1 MRRKKILPPDPKQK
15 GFALKQTILKK
26 EGGLTPGEAVLW
38 TGLVLCTFV
47 LCITL
52 GSVNIPLRDIWHSV
66 FGGNVS
72 KESYRAIV
80 CWTRLPRALCAGLMG
95 TALSLCGAAMQGLLR
110 NPLAD
115 GSTLGVSSGA
125 ALGAALSIVLGIT
138 VPGLETAGPAAMAM
152 LFAFGSLLL
161 ILALA
166 WGIDRN
172 FATHNIILIGVVFTM
187 LVSSLLSILITF
199 SGEKLR
205 SITYWTMGSLSG
217 KSYEQAAVLLGGL
230 LLFGSPLF
238 SRGRELNAFAVGEE
252 NALHIGVPVRR
263 VKLTVMICASALIG
277 ICVSIGGS
285 VAFVGLIIPHM
296 IRLAAGPNHRKLLP
310 LSAFAG
316 AVFLMLA
323 DLAARSILSP
333 IELPIGVVT
342 SLIGAVVFIVIFY
355 RSRKGGVI

>member
-1 MRRKKILPPDPKQK
+1 MKNSPQ
-15 GFALKQTILKK
+15 K
-26 EGGLTPGEAVLW
+26 EGGLGFGPAVLW
-38 TGLVLCTFV
+38 TGLALVTFV
-47 LCITL
+47 ACVSL
-52 GSVNIPLRDIWHSV
+52 GSVNISLRDVWNSV
-66 FGGNVS
+66 FGGEVS
-72 KESYRAIV
+72 RATYRSIIW
-80 CWTRLPRALCAGLMG
+80 WTRLPRVLCAGLMG
-95 TALSLCGAAMQGLLR
+95 AALSLCGAAMQGLLR

-138 VPGLETAGPAAMAM
+138 IPGLETAGPAAMAM

-166 WGIDRN
+166 WGIDRS

-187 LVSSLLSILITF
+187 LVSALLSILITF

-217 KSYEQAAVLLGGL
+217 KSYEQAAVLLSGL
-230 LLFGSPLF
+230 ILFGTPLF
-238 SRGRELNAFAVGEE
+238 LQSRELNAFAVGEE
-252 NALHIGVPVRR
+252 NALHVGVPVRR

-285 VAFVGLIIPHM
+285 IAFVGLIIPHTV
-296 IRLAAGPNHRKLLP
+296 RLAAGPNHSRLLP

-323 DLAARSILSP
+323 DLTARSILSP
-333 IELPIGVVT
+333 IELPIGVIT
-342 SLIGAVVFIVIFY
+342 SLIGALVFIAIFY
-355 RSRKGGVI
+355 RSRKGGVR

>member
-1 MRRKKILPPDPKQK
+1 MR
-15 GFALKQTILKK
+15 
-26 EGGLTPGEAVLW
+26 
-38 TGLVLCTFV
+38 
-47 LCITL
+47 
-52 GSVNIPLRDIWHSV
+52 IPLRDIWRSV
-66 FGGNVS
+66 FGGDVS
-72 KESYRAIV
+72 RESYRTIV
-80 CWTRLPRALCAGLMG
+80 CWTRLPRVLCAGLMG
-95 TALSLCGAAMQGLLR
+95 AALSLCGAAMQGLLR

-125 ALGAALSIVLGIT
+125 ALGAALSIVLGGT

-230 LLFGSPLF
+230 LLFGGPLF
-238 SRGRELNAFAVGEE
+238 FRGRELNAFAVGEE

-323 DLAARSILSP
+323 DLAARSLLSP

-355 RSRKGGVI
+355 RSRKGGVV

>member
-1 MRRKKILPPDPKQK
+1 MKNNPQ
-15 GFALKQTILKK
+15 K
-26 EGGLTPGEAVLW
+26 EGGLGFGPAVLW
-38 TGLVLCTFV
+38 TGLALVTFV
-47 LCITL
+47 ACVSL
-52 GSVNIPLRDIWHSV
+52 GSVNISLRDVWNSV
-66 FGGNVS
+66 FGGEVS
-72 KESYRAIV
+72 RETYRSIIW
-80 CWTRLPRALCAGLMG
+80 WTRLPRVLCAGLMG
-95 TALSLCGAAMQGLLR
+95 AALSLCGAAMQGLLR

-166 WGIDRN
+166 WGIDRS

-187 LVSSLLSILITF
+187 LVSALLSILITF

-205 SITYWTMGSLSG
+205 SVTYWTMGSLSG

-230 LLFGSPLF
+230 ILFGTPLF
-238 SRGRELNAFAVGEE
+238 LQSRELNAFAVGEE

-285 VAFVGLIIPHM
+285 IAFVGLIIPHM
-296 IRLAAGPNHRKLLP
+296 VRLAIGPNHRKLLP
-310 LSAFAG
+310 LSAFVG
-316 AVFLMLA
+316 SVFLMLA
-323 DLAARSILSP
+323 DLAARSLLSP
-333 IELPIGVVT
+333 LELPIGVVT

-355 RSRKGGVI
+355 RSRKGGIR

>member
-1 MRRKKILPPDPKQK
+1 MNR
-15 GFALKQTILKK
+15 TNLKK
-26 EGGLTPGEAVLW
+26 EGGFTPGEAVLW
-38 TGLVLCTFV
+38 TGLALLAFTLCV
-47 LCITL
+47 SL
-52 GSVNIPLRDIWHSV
+52 GSVNIPLRDVWRSV
-66 FGGNVS
+66 FGGEVS
-72 KESYRAIV
+72 RESYRTIIV
-80 CWTRLPRALCAGLMG
+80 WTRLPRVLCAALMG
-95 TALSLCGAAMQGLLR
+95 AALSLCGASMQGLLR

-125 ALGAALSIVLGIT
+125 ALGAALSIVLGVS
-138 VPGLETAGPAAMAM
+138 VPGLESAGPAAMAM
-152 LFAFGSLLL
+152 LFAFGSLIL

-205 SITYWTMGSLSG
+205 SVTYWTMGSLSG

-230 LLFGSPLF
+230 VLFGGPLLLQ
-238 SRGRELNAFAVGEE
+238 SRELNAFAVGEE

-263 VKLTVMICASALIG
+263 VRLTVMICASALIG
-277 ICVSIGGS
+277 VCVSIGGS

-316 AVFLMLA
+316 AVFLMFA
-323 DLAARSILSP
+323 DLAARSLLSP
-333 IELPIGVVT
+333 VELPIGVVT
-342 SLIGAVVFIVIFY
+342 SLIGAVVFILIFY
-355 RSRKGGVI
+355 RSRKGGFH

>member
-1 MRRKKILPPDPKQK
+1 MKQS
-15 GFALKQTILKK
+15 LHR
-26 EGGLTPGEAVLW
+26 EGGLSFGTAALW
-38 TGLVLCTFV
+38 TGLTLLVFV
-47 LCITL
+47 MCVSL
-52 GSVNIPLRDIWHSV
+52 GSVNIPLPDVWRSV
-66 FGGNVS
+66 FGGDVS
-72 KESYRAIV
+72 RETWRAIV
-80 CWTRLPRALCAGLMG
+80 QWTRVPRVLCAGIMG
-95 TALSLCGAAMQGLLR
+95 AALSLCGAAMQGLLR

-138 VPGLETAGPAAMAM
+138 VPGMESAGPAAMAM
-152 LFAFGSLLL
+152 LFAFGSLIL

-187 LVSSLLSILITF
+187 LVSALLSILITF

-230 LLFGSPLF
+230 ILFGTPLMLC
-238 SRGRELNAFAVGEE
+238 SRELNAFAVGEE
-252 NALHIGVPVRR
+252 NAVHIGVSVRR

-296 IRLAAGPNHRKLLP
+296 IRLAAGPNHRRLLP

-323 DLAARSILSP
+323 DLAARSVLSP
-333 IELPIGVVT
+333 LELPIGVVT
-342 SLIGAVVFIVIFY
+342 SLIGAVTFIVIFC
-355 RSRKGGVI
+355 RSRKGGIR

>member
-1 MRRKKILPPDPKQK
+1 MKNSPQ
-15 GFALKQTILKK
+15 K
-26 EGGLTPGEAVLW
+26 EGGLSLGSAALW
-38 TGLVLCTFV
+38 TGLALVAFV
-47 LCITL
+47 VCVSL
-52 GSVNIPLRDIWHSV
+52 GSVNIPLRDVWNSV
-66 FGGNVS
+66 FGGEVS
-72 KESYRAIV
+72 RETYRSIV
-80 CWTRLPRALCAGLMG
+80 WWTRLPRVLCAGLMG
-95 TALSLCGAAMQGLLR
+95 AGLSLCGAAMQGLLR

-138 VPGLETAGPAAMAM
+138 IPGLESAGPAAMAM

-166 WGIDRN
+166 WGIDRS

-187 LVSSLLSILITF
+187 LVSALLSILITF

-230 LLFGSPLF
+230 ALFGTPLF
-238 SRGRELNAFAVGEE
+238 LQSRELNAFAVGEE
-252 NALHIGVPVRR
+252 NALHVGVPVRE

-285 VAFVGLIIPHM
+285 IAFVGLIIPHM
-296 IRLAAGPNHRKLLP
+296 VRLAAGPNHRRLLP

-333 IELPIGVVT
+333 LELPIGVVT
-342 SLIGAVVFIVIFY
+342 SLIGAAVFIVIFY
-355 RSRKGGVI
+355 RSRKGGVR

>member
-1 MRRKKILPPDPKQK
+1 MKNSPQK
-15 GFALKQTILKK
+15 EDGLGF
-26 EGGLTPGEAVLW
+26 GPAVLW
-38 TGLVLCTFV
+38 TGLALATFV
-47 LCITL
+47 ACVSL
-52 GSVNIPLRDIWHSV
+52 GSVNISLRDVWNSV
-66 FGGNVS
+66 FGGEVS
-72 KESYRAIV
+72 RETYCSIIW
-80 CWTRLPRALCAGLMG
+80 WTRLPRVLCAGLMG
-95 TALSLCGAAMQGLLR
+95 AALSLCGAAMQGLLR

-138 VPGLETAGPAAMAM
+138 IPGLETAGPAAMAM

-161 ILALA
+161 ILVLA
-166 WGIDRN
+166 WGIDRSL
-172 FATHNIILIGVVFTM
+172 ATHNIILIGVVFTM
-187 LVSSLLSILITF
+187 LVSALLSILITF

-230 LLFGSPLF
+230 ILFGTPLF
-238 SRGRELNAFAVGEE
+238 LQSRELNAFAVGEE
-252 NALHIGVPVRR
+252 NALHVGVPVRR

-285 VAFVGLIIPHM
+285 IAFVGLIIPHM
-296 IRLAAGPNHRKLLP
+296 VRLAAGPNHRKLLP

-323 DLAARSILSP
+323 DLAARSLLSP
-333 IELPIGVVT
+333 LELPIGVVT

-355 RSRKGGVI
+355 RSRKGGVR

>member
-1 MRRKKILPPDPKQK
+1 MKRKAFRNGG
-15 GFALKQTILKK
+15 GFAIGDAALHMIPL
-26 EGGLTPGEAVLW
+26 LAVFA
-38 TGLVLCTFV
+38 LCV
-47 LCITL
+47 SL
-52 GSVNIPLRDIWHSV
+52 GSVNIPLGDVWRSV
-66 FGGNVS
+66 FGGEVS
-72 KESYRAIV
+72 RETYRAIV
-80 CWTRLPRALCAGLMG
+80 LSTRVPRVLCAGLMG
-95 TALSLCGAAMQGLLR
+95 AALSLCGAAMQGLLR

-138 VPGLETAGPAAMAM
+138 VPGLESAGPAAMAM
-152 LFAFGSLLL
+152 LFAFGSLIL
-161 ILALA
+161 ILGLA

-230 LLFGSPLF
+230 VLFGTPLLLQ
-238 SRGRELNAFAVGEE
+238 GRELNAFAVGEE
-252 NALHIGVPVRR
+252 NAQHVGVAVRR
-263 VKLTVMICASALIG
+263 VKLTVMVCASALIG

-296 IRLAAGPNHRKLLP
+296 VRLAAGPNHRRLLP
-310 LSAFAG
+310 VSAFAG

-323 DLAARSILSP
+323 DLTARSILSP
-333 IELPIGVVT
+333 LELPIGVVT
-342 SLIGAVVFIVIFY
+342 SLIGAAVFIVIFY
-355 RSRKGGVI
+355 RSRKGGIR